1 MFWKSFL
8 LPFSSDLLNSWN
20 RRKIFRL

>member
-8 LPFSSDLLNSWN
+8 LPFSSDLLKSWN
-20 RRKIFRL
+20 RHKIFSL